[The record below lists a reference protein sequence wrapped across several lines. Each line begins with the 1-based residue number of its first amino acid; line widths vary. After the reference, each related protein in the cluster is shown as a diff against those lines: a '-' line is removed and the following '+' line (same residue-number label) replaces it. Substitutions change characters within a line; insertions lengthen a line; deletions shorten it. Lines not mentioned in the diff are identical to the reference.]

1 MAKRGSRRR
10 QGISLLPSVF
20 TTGNLFL
27 GFASL
32 VSSIG
37 GHYSRAVVLIY
48 VAMLFDFV
56 DGPLARLTG
65 SSSDFGVEYDSL
77 ADSLSFGVAPAI
89 LAYLYALHQYQ
100 RYGWVVAFLFAAGAA
115 LRLGRYNTSTKP
127 GKANSYFQGLSTP
140 TASGTLGGLV
150 FLTEKYGADL
160 HTRAAIFFVAVPLL
174 AFLMVSTFPYYSF
187 KTMRLSRQQAFYA
200 TVAIVVAFSAIA
212 AEPTLVLPV
221 FFLTYAFSGPVLWLL
236 KPRRRKSQANS
247 QAVSARDDA
256 DDASGGHSA

>member
-1 MAKRGSRRR
+1 MAKRGSRRK

-37 GHYSRAVVLIY
+37 GHYSRAAALIY
-48 VAMLFDFV
+48 AAMLFDFV
-56 DGPLARLTG
+56 DGPLARFTG
-65 SSSDFGVEYDSL
+65 SSSGFGVEYDSL

-150 FLTEKYGADL
+150 FLTNMYGTDA
-160 HTRAAIFFVAVPLL
+160 HTRAVIFFVAVPLL
-174 AFLMVSTFPYYSF
+174 AFLMVSTLPYYSF
-187 KTMRLSRQQAFYA
+187 KTMRLSRRQAFYA
-200 TVAIVVAFSAIA
+200 TVVIVVAFSAIA
-212 AEPTLVLPV
+212 AEPALVLPI
-221 FFLTYAFSGPVLWLL
+221 FFLAYAFSGPVLWLL
-236 KPRRRKSQANS
+236 KPRSRHSQTNS
-247 QAVSARDDA
+247 RAASAHEKPSDE
-256 DDASGGHSA
+256 HPT